1 MAKLANHGRNMGER
15 IRNEAKLSQLVY
27 RPKHV
32 TQISRMK
39 FLIRRG
45 ECKPQL
51 KIRQK
56 SNLSAYRIDLT
67 EAPNKH

>member
-27 RPKHV
+27 RPKYV

-45 ECKPQL
+45 ECKP
-51 KIRQK
+51 
-56 SNLSAYRIDLT
+56 
-67 EAPNKH
+67 